1 MSNRREVTVVSQ
13 MFYPDTISTARVMT
27 DIAEGIADEF
37 DVKVVCQNRSYVDPS
52 RFLEDNELPGTSVK
66 IDRIKV
72 PGLDKNKM
80 LSRIILTAIVSRNIR
95 NKLKE
100 TNSDVYLS
108 VSNPP
113 SLPVLV
119 GRHARKASSKFIYL
133 VHDLYPDVLAKLGYI
148 SESSKVFK
156 YMKRATEE
164 ALELADS
171 VVVLGRDVKEYLNNK
186 YGISNDK
193 IKIIPNWIPNPS
205 ESLRKIEP
213 FNRDSSF
220 RLVYAGNLGETAE
233 IELLIQAVRKFDG
246 VDFELYIIGGGK
258 FKNYYEKLTNQLGI
272 KNVTFTG
279 YLEDMQYE
287 EHLSRADGFFV
298 SLKKDLYGISV
309 PSKTYHYLK
318 YRKPILGLLPENSE
332 IALLIEETNSGIVC
346 SDYNV
351 DALADS
357 IKSIIEYEAVG
368 DTDIVVNPFSRE
380 RAIASFKSI
389 L

>member
-1 MSNRREVTVVSQ
+1 MSNRREVTIVSQ

-27 DIAEGIADEF
+27 DIAEGIADDF
-37 DVKVVCQNRSYVDPS
+37 DAQVICQNRSYVDPS
-52 RFLEDNELPGTSVK
+52 RFLDDNELPGTSVK

-95 NKLKE
+95 KKLKE

-133 VHDLYPDVLAKLGYI
+133 VHDLYPDVLARLGYI
-148 SESSKVFK
+148 SEGSKVFK

-164 ALELADS
+164 AFELADV
-171 VVVLGRDVKEYLNNK
+171 VVVLGRDARDYVNSK
-186 YGISNDK
+186 YGVSNDK
-193 IKIIPNWIPNPS
+193 IKIIPNWIPNPT
-205 ESLRKIEP
+205 ESLRKTEP

-233 IELLIQAVRKFDG
+233 IELLIKAMRKLDG
-246 VDFELYIIGGGK
+246 VDVELYIIGSGK

-279 YLEDMQYE
+279 YLEDVQYE
-287 EHLSRADGFFV
+287 EYLSRANGFFV

-318 YRKPILGLLPENSE
+318 YGRPILGLLPENSE
-332 IALLIEETNSGIVC
+332 IALLIEETNLGIVC

-357 IKSIIEYEAVG
+357 IRSIVEYEAAGDMDILVG
-368 DTDIVVNPFSRE
+368 RFSRE

>member
-1 MSNRREVTVVSQ
+1 MSNRREVTIVSQ

-37 DVKVVCQNRSYVDPS
+37 DVKVVCQNRSYVDPLRLLDDS
-52 RFLEDNELPGTSVK
+52 ELPGTSVK

-80 LSRIILTAIVSRNIR
+80 LSRIILTAVVSRNIR
-95 NKLKE
+95 KKLKK
-100 TNSDVYLS
+100 TKSDVYLS

-119 GRHARKASSKFIYL
+119 GRHGRKASSKFIYL
-133 VHDLYPDVLAKLGYI
+133 VHDLYPDVLAKLGYM
-148 SESSKVFK
+148 SEGSKVFK
-156 YMKRATEE
+156 LMKRATEE
-164 ALELADS
+164 AFELADV
-171 VVVLGRDVKEYLNNK
+171 VVVLGRDVKDYLNNK
-186 YGISNDK
+186 YGVSNDK

-205 ESLRKIEP
+205 ESIRKTEALS
-213 FNRDSSF
+213 RDSSF

-233 IELLIQAVRKFDG
+233 IELLIQAVRKVDG
-246 VDFELYIIGGGK
+246 VDFELYIIGSGK
-258 FKNYYEKLTNQLGI
+258 FKNYYEKLTNQLGM

-287 EHLSRADGFFV
+287 GYLSGANGFFV

-318 YRKPILGLLPENSE
+318 YRKPILALLPENSE
-332 IALLIEETNSGIVC
+332 IALLIKETNSGIVC
-346 SDYNV
+346 SDYDV

-357 IKSIIEYEAVG
+357 IRSIVEFEEAG
-368 DTDIVVNPFSRE
+368 DMDILVDRFSRE
-380 RAIASFKSI
+380 KAIASFKNI
-389 L
+389 F